1 MNVTN
6 ALGENNMQGRIELF
20 ELGGAA
26 PRLLLA
32 RSNVIVYSAA
42 DLMAKLL
49 GGDVDSAPQHIGF
62 IYGEHG
68 NPTMA
73 DPASLSLDLK
83 RVHPWT
89 KIRDDIAADNGNMI
103 VCPLVLPAAVSLDVN
118 SSPTYYTANAATFT
132 SHTGAFTEYAFPTA
146 GSVYAGTLD
155 SLASIYFWQAVLL
168 NRRQVG
174 SEITYTPFARVA
186 LGTPVGSGSSSSGVV
201 TEFTPKAANREL
213 AVYWSIVFK

>member
-1 MNVTN
+1 
-6 ALGENNMQGRIELF
+6 
-20 ELGGAA
+20 
-26 PRLLLA
+26 
-32 RSNVIVYSAA
+32 VYSAA

-49 GGDVDSAPQHIGF
+49 SGDVDSAPQHIGF

-73 DPASLSLDLK
+73 DPATLSLDLK

-89 KIRDDIAADNGNMI
+89 KIRDDVAADNGNMI

-118 SSPTYYTANAATFT
+118 SNAAYYAANTATFT
-132 SHTGAFTEYAFPTA
+132 AHTGAFTEYAFPTN
-146 GSVYAGTLD
+146 GSTFAGTLD
-155 SLASIYFWQAVLL
+155 SLSSIYFWQAVLL

-174 SEITYTPFARVA
+174 ADITYTPFARVA
-186 LGTPVGSGSSSSGVV
+186 LGTAAGSGSSSSGVLN
-201 TEFTPKAANREL
+201 EFTPKAANREL